1 MLNRAD
7 VKAKKFESLEK
18 KLGIKFARSEYLIQA
33 FVHRSYLNEHHD
45 FPLGHNERLEFLG
58 DAVLE
63 LVVTE
68 NLFNDF
74 LNPEGEL
81 TNWRAALVNA
91 KILSSVAYDL
101 GIEPYLFLSHGEE
114 KDAGTKA
121 RDAIMANLMESLI
134 GAIYLDKGYEVA
146 KEFIDREVMS
156 KLPDILENALY
167 TDAKSRFQE
176 AAQEMVGSTPNY
188 KVLSETGPDHAKIFT
203 VGVFLEKEEIAT
215 GTGASKQEAQIEAA
229 EAAMKLK
236 NWKVKSTE
244 VMKRK
249 EGDPI

>member
-7 VKAKKFESLEK
+7 IKAKKFNALEK
-18 KLGIKFARSEYLIQA
+18 KIGISFDYPEYLVQA

-68 NLFNDF
+68 NLFKDF

-81 TNWRAALVNA
+81 TNWRSALVNA
-91 KILSSVAYDL
+91 KILSSVAYNIGL
-101 GIEPYLFLSHGEE
+101 EPYLFLSHGEE

-121 RDAIMANLMESLI
+121 RDAIMANLIEALI
-134 GAIYLDKGYEVA
+134 GAIYLDQGYAVA
-146 KEFIDREVMS
+146 KEFIDRWVMD

-167 TDAKSRFQE
+167 ADAKSRFQE
-176 AAQEMVGSTPNY
+176 AAQEKIGTTPSY
-188 KVLSETGPDHAKIFT
+188 KVLEEFGPDHAKTFK
-203 VGVFLEKEEIAT
+203 VGVYVDKELVAT
-215 GTGASKQEAQIEAA
+215 GVGASKQEAQIEAA
-229 EAAMKLK
+229 EAGLKMKG
-236 NWKVKSTE
+236 WKVKPAE
-244 VMKRK
+244 VVRRK
-249 EGDPI
+249 DGDPI

>member
-7 VKAKKFESLEK
+7 IKAKKFESLEK
-18 KLGIKFARSEYLIQA
+18 KLGIKFARPEFLIQA

-91 KILSSVAYDL
+91 KILSSVAYEL

-134 GAIYLDKGYEVA
+134 GAIYLDKGYDVA
-146 KEFIDREVMS
+146 KDFINKAVMS

-188 KVLSETGPDHAKIFT
+188 KVLSETGPDHAKTFT
-203 VGVFLEKEEIAT
+203 VGVFLDKEEIAT

-236 NWKVKSTE
+236 KWKVKSTQ
-244 VMKRK
+244 VIKRK
-249 EGDPI
+249 PGDPI